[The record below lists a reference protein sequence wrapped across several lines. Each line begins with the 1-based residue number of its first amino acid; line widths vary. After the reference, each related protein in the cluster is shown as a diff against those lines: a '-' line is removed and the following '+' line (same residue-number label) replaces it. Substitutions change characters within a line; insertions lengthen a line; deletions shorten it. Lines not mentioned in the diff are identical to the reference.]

1 MARRKSKPIASL
13 PKLPEIRGARPPRL
27 QGDPVKVLEK
37 HTLLDESIRDMR
49 IGVTR
54 VIDRVAKVREVMG

>member
-49 IGVTR
+49 VGVSKVIGR
-54 VIDRVAKVREVMG
+54 FSKVRKV

>member
-27 QGDPVKVLEK
+27 QGDPVRVLEK
-37 HTLLDESIRDMR
+37 KTLLDESIRDMR
-49 IGVTR
+49 VGVSKVIGR
-54 VIDRVAKVREVMG
+54 FSKARKV